1 MLLNLNDPESI
12 VNWWRVFPERHD
24 GFLEHKLRLSP
35 EFGLAIREAQRRIA
49 GSEELQ
55 GMLVRSAAQ
64 RRVHEA
70 SQAERVSRMSS
81 VEMLRRELTTA

>member
-12 VNWWRVFPERHD
+12 LAWWCVFPERHG

-35 EFGLAIREAQRRIA
+35 EFAPAIREAQRRIA
-49 GSEELQ
+49 SSEELQ
-55 GMLVRSAAQ
+55 GMLVRSVAQ

-70 SQAERVSRMSS
+70 SQAERASRMSS